1 MLLVTRP
8 FTWEFTESKSEVNLN
23 SLMTEAVIIR
33 NQSIDLLWK
42 SMDWFLYDNGLRHER
57 VKLYKTSTK
66 IEHFVKVVNCFN
78 PSAIFTK
85 IFQLRQN
92 CPCLEL
98 FWFTFSWIWTKYE
111 EIICIS
117 PLSFQMR
124 ENMDQNNSKYGHVL
138 RSGCLT
144 GFWIRLRK

>member
-1 MLLVTRP
+1 MCIICQ
-8 FTWEFTESKSEVNLN
+8 SKHPGHGDVLKIWNFRRKYSWT
-23 SLMTEAVIIR
+23 SLMSINAASHTTIYLEIYWIKIR
-33 NQSIDLLWK
+33 GE
-42 SMDWFLYDNGLRHER
+42 F
-57 VKLYKTSTK
+57 KLYKISTK
-66 IEHFVKVVNCFN
+66 IEDFVRVVNCFN

-98 FWFTFSWIWTKYE
+98 FWFAFSWIWTKYE

-144 GFWIRLRK
+144 GFWIRLTK